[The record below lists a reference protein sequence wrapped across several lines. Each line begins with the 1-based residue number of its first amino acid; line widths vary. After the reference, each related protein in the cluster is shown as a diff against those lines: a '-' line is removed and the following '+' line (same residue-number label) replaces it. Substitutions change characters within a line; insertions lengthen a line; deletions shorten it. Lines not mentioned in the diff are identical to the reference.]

1 MDGSVPVFGPWL
13 SVWVGQQRERMDGN
27 KTTEKKKEKDDPSS
41 PLTVKHYEALCK
53 FHMEPV
59 IKSDCIPRRSKQ
71 TVDNSLFYIELLW
84 SMEEKIQNTPTLL

>member
-1 MDGSVPVFGPWL
+1 MAVCQCSVL
-13 SVWVGQQRERMDGN
+13 DSQCEWVNREKGWMETKQR
-27 KTTEKKKEKDDPSS
+27 KKKEKDDPSS

-71 TVDNSLFYIELLW
+71 TVDNSLFYIELL
-84 SMEEKIQNTPTLL
+84 

>member
-1 MDGSVPVFGPWL
+1 MLLYYFSSRSRDGWQCASVRSL
-13 SVWVGQQRERMDGN
+13 TQCEWVNREKGWMETKQQR
-27 KTTEKKKEKDDPSS
+27 KKKEKDDPSS

-71 TVDNSLFYIELLW
+71 TVDNSLFYIELL
-84 SMEEKIQNTPTLL
+84 